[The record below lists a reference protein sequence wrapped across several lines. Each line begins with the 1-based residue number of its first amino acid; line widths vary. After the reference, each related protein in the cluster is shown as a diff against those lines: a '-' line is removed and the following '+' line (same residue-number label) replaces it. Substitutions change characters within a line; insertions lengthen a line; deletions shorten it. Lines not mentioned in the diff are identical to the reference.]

1 MASSA
6 NYSFRLLDVGAAP
19 ALPLD
24 TDLVGSINPGRS
36 VVLYQLAGTAG
47 QKLYFDG
54 KGNDSGALWT
64 LYGPNDAAVP
74 GGSYI
79 TLDFELTLGNTGNYV
94 LALSG
99 NSDSAVNYTNR
110 VVTFAY
116 GTNALVLGTTI
127 SNTISRPG
135 EQQYY
140 AFSGVAG
147 QRLYYDALDADF
159 YRINVSLVT
168 PSGVVRFLTGGNSDY
183 DVGPF
188 TLLETGAYTL
198 IIDGAGDTVGN
209 YSFRLLDVGA
219 APALPLDT
227 DLVGSIN
234 PGRSVVLYQLAG
246 TAGQKLYFD
255 GKGNDSGAFWTLY
268 GPNDAAVPGGSYITL
283 DFELTLGYTGNY
295 VLALSGNSDSAV
307 NYTNRVVAFGY
318 GTNALVLGTTISN
331 TISRPGEQQCYT
343 LSGVAGQRQYYDA
356 LDADFDRINV

>member
-1 MASSA
+1 
-6 NYSFRLLDVGAAP
+6 LC
-19 ALPLD
+19 
-24 TDLVGSINPGRS
+24 
-36 VVLYQLAGTAG
+36 QLAGTAG

-54 KGNDSGALWT
+54 KGNDSVVFLT
-64 LYGPNDAAVP
+64 LYGPHHAADSFP
-74 GGSYI
+74 TRRSSD
-79 TLDFELTLGNTGNYV
+79 LELTLGNTGNYV

-99 NSDSAVNYTNR
+99 SSACAVNDTNR

-159 YRINVSLVT
+159 DRINVSLVT

-198 IIDGAGDTVGN
+198 IIDGAGDTVGD

-219 APALPLDT
+219 APALPSRT
-227 DLVGSIN
+227 ST
-234 PGRSVVLYQLAG
+234 VVNFSLPVSSSPFFFLRR
-246 TAGQKLYFD
+246 AGQMLC
-255 GKGNDSGAFWTLY
+255 
-268 GPNDAAVPGGSYITL
+268 IT
-283 DFELTLGYTGNY
+283 
-295 VLALSGNSDSAV
+295 
-307 NYTNRVVAFGY
+307 
-318 GTNALVLGTTISN
+318 
-331 TISRPGEQQCYT
+331 
-343 LSGVAGQRQYYDA
+343 
-356 LDADFDRINV
+356 